1 MRIAAGAFFL
11 CLLFL
16 PAGGQNQDNSQ
27 LYYSIQSLQSEVRTL
42 QSRVQ
47 QLEVRQ
53 PDLRNSDDLRLQLRS
68 LEERIGQLERRA
80 PPPNAPEREGKKQ
93 EGLGRE

>member
-1 MRIAAGAFFL
+1 MRLAAGAFFL

-16 PAGGQNQDNSQ
+16 PAGGQNQDSSQ
-27 LYYSIQSLQSEVRTL
+27 LYYALQSLQSEVRAL

-53 PDLRNSDDLRLQLRS
+53 TDARHSDDLRMQLRN
-68 LEERIGQLERRA
+68 LEERVSQLERRV
-80 PPPNAPEREGKKQ
+80 PLPKPEEKK
-93 EGLGRE
+93 